1 MVKQSNLSILY
12 EKASEYVV
20 SKGWNAKKTEF
31 SIPEQYIIRTESKS
45 LNKNKKYLEI
55 GVGSGFLFNY
65 FKQTGYNC
73 FGIEPGSWAKEIP
86 NIVHD
91 INKIEEG
98 NFDVIVLADVL
109 EHVED
114 PLSLVKKISEL
125 VNYSGTVYACFPNN
139 QSLRALLL
147 KERWRMIR
155 PFGHLHFFSK
165 ESLSILFKSNGFKIK
180 LLKKT
185 DLFKFSMKSFL
196 KPHLFI
202 MRLAVFFGQS
212 FLGDQ
217 WIVQL
222 TKK

>member
-1 MVKQSNLSILY
+1 MVKQSNLNILY
-12 EKASEYVV
+12 ERASEYVV
-20 SKGWNAKKTEF
+20 PKGWNAKKTEF

-45 LNKNKKYLEI
+45 LSKNKKYLEI
-55 GVGSGFLFNY
+55 GVGSGFLFSY
-65 FKQTGYNC
+65 FKLIGYNC
-73 FGIEPGSWAKEIP
+73 FGVEPGVWAKGIP
-86 NIVHD
+86 NIAQD
-91 INKIEEG
+91 INELDED

-125 VNYSGTVYACFPNN
+125 VNCSGTVYACFPNN
-139 QSLRALLL
+139 QSFRALLFR
-147 KERWRMIR
+147 ERWRMIR

-185 DLFKFSMKSFL
+185 DLFKFSMKRFL

-202 MRLAVFFGQS
+202 MSIAVFFGQS